1 MIVIASYNGQ
11 NFVPPLL
18 SDLASFNIPND
29 KICIVSNKSDNP
41 EFLKYLD
48 EIKTQGY
55 NVLHNPRSTYALGA
69 FKYAIDNLKDDVWYG
84 MQDSYRIKEDIFS
97 YVRPKLTDKNMYT
110 FLTFAPGV
118 WDSNDD
124 RFILNMKFGTT
135 KYSKGIFA
143 SSIFALDSVIQ
154 KVKNDWFIPTNKI
167 EDMASERAVS
177 VVFDRHGIEI
187 NGLGLYDPPKTSDPN
202 GYSFFS
208 KTYGGRK

>member
-1 MIVIASYNGQ
+1 MIVIASYNGLE
-11 NFVPPLL
+11 FVPNLL
-18 SDLASFNIPND
+18 TDLKNFNISNN
-29 KICIVSNKSDNP
+29 KICIVDNKSTDQN
-41 EFLKYLD
+41 FLNYLEQLKKED
-48 EIKTQGY
+48 Y
-55 NVLHNPRSTYALGA
+55 NILHNPKSTYALGA
-69 FKYAIDNLKDDVWYG
+69 FKYAIDNLKDDVWFG
-84 MQDSYRIKEDIFS
+84 MQDSYRIKQDIFS
-97 YVRPKLTDKNMYT
+97 YVTSKLTDKNMYT
-110 FLTFAPGV
+110 FLTFASGV

-177 VVFDRHGIEI
+177 VVFDRHNIEI

-202 GYSFFS
+202 GYPFFS